1 MKKPS
6 TRELAEGFLS
16 EKEDNLSEVAKLKQI
31 HVEYREV
38 LSKLL

>member
-16 EKEDNLSEVAKLKQI
+16 EREDNLGEAAKLKQI
-31 HVEYREV
+31 HAEYREA